1 MFQLHIDMQLL
12 QDDRHDEQKMR
23 LSRLRLSMI
32 PRGRHHKTSF
42 RSTNENRPHS
52 DRPHQRFSRLLVFLA
67 LVKEA
72 NRHKG
77 IECSISISVMPN
89 IKGAFGLARYRYEE
103 LSPMQFEDLVID
115 ICRHVL
121 GKATRGFAKG
131 PDGGRDARFDGTAN
145 GFPSAT
151 SPWEG
156 TTIIQA
162 KHASR
167 ADASFSDRDFGVKS
181 GVLKQEL
188 PRMEK
193 LAKSN
198 ELDHYMLFANR
209 HLGGNTDSA
218 IVELIA
224 SKTGLSNSDIH
235 IVGVEG
241 LDIWLRDYPDISDKH
256 HLDLLAAPLRIT
268 RENLAEV
275 IEAMKGAL
283 GGTARSNGDKVK
295 PRTPLERK
303 NVLNGVKRD
312 ELEPLRKR
320 YLKDTRE
327 IDSFLSNPINQGL
340 LNIYSEAMDELN
352 ERLPQLIE
360 LRGSFIGAWLSLCD
374 ILIDHEETLRRNSKL
389 TKSLLFY
396 MYWHCDLGEDEDDAR
411 TE

>member
-1 MFQLHIDMQLL
+1 M
-12 QDDRHDEQKMR
+12 
-23 LSRLRLSMI
+23 
-32 PRGRHHKTSF
+32 KTDPTQTVRANGS
-42 RSTNENRPHS
+42 SVS
-52 DRPHQRFSRLLVFLA
+52 WFLA
-67 LVKEA
+67 LVTEA
-72 NRHKG
+72 NRHQG
-77 IECSISISVMPN
+77 IECSISISVMSN

-131 PDGGRDARFDGTAN
+131 PDGGRDARFDGTAD
-145 GFPSAT
+145 GFPST
-151 SPWEG
+151 NSPWEG

-162 KHASR
+162 KHVSR

-181 GVLKQEL
+181 GVLKHEL

-209 HLGGNTDSA
+209 HLGGNADSA

-241 LDIWLRDYPDISDKH
+241 LDIWLRDYPDIADKH

-275 IEAMKGAL
+275 IEAMNGAL
-283 GGTARSNGDKVK
+283 RGTANSSGDRVK

-340 LNIYSEAMDELN
+340 LNLYSEAMDELN

-360 LRGSFIGAWLSLCD
+360 LHGSFIGAWLSLCD
-374 ILIDHEETLRRNSKL
+374 ILIDHEETLRRNSAL

-411 TE
+411 AE

>member
-1 MFQLHIDMQLL
+1 M
-12 QDDRHDEQKMR
+12 
-23 LSRLRLSMI
+23 
-32 PRGRHHKTSF
+32 KTDPAQTVHANGASV
-42 RSTNENRPHS
+42 SW
-52 DRPHQRFSRLLVFLA
+52 FLA
-67 LVKEA
+67 LATEGG
-72 NRHKG
+72 RHKG
-77 IECSISISVMPN
+77 IECSISISVMSN
-89 IKGAFGLARYRYEE
+89 IRGAFRLARYRYEE
-103 LSPMQFEDLVID
+103 LSPMQFENLVTD

-121 GKATRGFAKG
+121 GKATRGFAEG

-145 GFPSAT
+145 DFPSAS
-151 SPWEG
+151 SPWKG

-181 GVLKQEL
+181 GILKNEL
-188 PRMEK
+188 PRIEK
-193 LAKSN
+193 LAASN
-198 ELDHYMLFANR
+198 GLDHYMLFANR
-209 HLGGNTDSA
+209 HLSGNTDPA
-218 IVELIA
+218 IVDLITN
-224 SKTGLSNSDIH
+224 KTGLSSSDIH

-241 LDIWLRDYPDISDKH
+241 LDNWLRDYPNIADNH

-275 IEAMKGAL
+275 IEALRGAL
-283 GGTARSNGDKVK
+283 ADTSRSNRDKVS

-303 NVLNGVKRD
+303 NKLNGVTRD
-312 ELEPLRKR
+312 ELESLRKR

-327 IDSFLSNPINQGL
+327 IDGFFSNPINQDL

-360 LRGSFIGAWLSLCD
+360 LRGSFIGAWYSLYD
-374 ILIDHEETLRRNSKL
+374 FLIDHEETFRRNSKL